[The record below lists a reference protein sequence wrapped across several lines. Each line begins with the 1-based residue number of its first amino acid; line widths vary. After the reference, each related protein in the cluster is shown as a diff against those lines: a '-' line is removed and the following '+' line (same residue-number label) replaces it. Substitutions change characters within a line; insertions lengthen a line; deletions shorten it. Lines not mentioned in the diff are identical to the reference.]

1 MLPGSLTLDGI
12 PFTLRREA
20 SLPYMK
26 TRSGVFR
33 RALRGQALVE
43 YLLMTAML
51 LFLFTGMYKVLQTSL
66 RKYFMAAGSAILTAY
81 Y

>member
-1 MLPGSLTLDGI
+1 MVHGSLTVLGN
-12 PFTLRREA
+12 PFTLPTRV
-20 SLPYMK
+20 LPYMN
-26 TRSGVFR
+26 TRRRGVR
-33 RALRGQALVE
+33 RALSGQAVVE

-66 RKYFMAAGSAILTAY
+66 RKYFISAGSAILTAY

>member
-1 MLPGSLTLDGI
+1 MND
-12 PFTLRREA
+12 
-20 SLPYMK
+20 
-26 TRSGVFR
+26 RSRGWR

-51 LFLFTGMYKVLQTSL
+51 LFLFTGLYKVLQTSL
-66 RKYFMAAGSAILTAY
+66 RKYFMSAGNAILTAY